1 MNKARCLHCMHEGT
15 DNSYCAKCTYNP
27 EYSAQFKTANEYYP
41 LELKDGHINLWE
53 EDGKT
58 KYTIALFGDDGEDDG
73 DVELHFVYDRPL
85 NKRINWEHFKEL
97 IKIGYKVHNK
107 EYSDD

>member
-1 MNKARCLHCMHEGT
+1 MHEGT
-15 DNSYCAKCTYNP
+15 DNSYCAICTFNP
-27 EYSAQFKTANEYYP
+27 IYSAQFQTANKYYP
-41 LELKDGHINLWE
+41 LELKDDHINLWE

-58 KYTIALFGDDGEDDG
+58 KYSIAIFKVDIDGSA
-73 DVELHFVYDRPL
+73 ELEFVYDRAL
-85 NKRINWEHFKEL
+85 DERVNWVHFKEL